1 MVSDQVPDKPIGSM
15 TESEIKQNI
24 LAFKARF
31 KFDFTEDYLN
41 TLNVDNLRHMLSAAM
56 RVRA

>member
-1 MVSDQVPDKPIGSM
+1 MVSDQVPDKSIGSM
-15 TESEIKQNI
+15 TESEIKQKL

-41 TLNVDNLRHMLSAAM
+41 TMNIDNLRHMLSAAM
-56 RVRA
+56 RVQT